1 MFRSFRYSVKQAFVQ
16 TWRNKNMSIASI
28 FSITAMLLILGLFFI
43 IAINVNVMIDDAKKD
58 FDTIEACL
66 KDEVTVEQGQLM
78 AEQMNADIDVKKAYY
93 QTKDEALKNWREKKW
108 GDNGYLLDGLNPNP
122 LPNSVMIKVSDISK
136 ADSVVEKLSQYEG
149 IEKIKYYKE
158 VVDRLLKFSKN
169 VQIGAFVLI
178 AFLILVSIV
187 VVANT
192 IKLTVHARGREIS
205 IMKHVGATNW
215 FVRAPF
221 LFEGIII
228 GVLSSLISAGIIALI
243 YNQIMKHISGN
254 FMFMMK
260 AKFVPIDFMM
270 NNLIWIFVAL
280 GVSIGAC
287 GSVVSMRRFLDK

>member
-78 AEQMNADIDVKKAYY
+78 AEQMNTDIDVKKAYY

-243 YNQIMKHISGN
+243 YKQIMKHISGN

>member
-243 YNQIMKHISGN
+243 YKQIMKHISGN
-254 FMFMMK
+254 FMFMIK
-260 AKFVPIDFMM
+260 AKFVR
-270 NNLIWIFVAL
+270 
-280 GVSIGAC
+280 SR
-287 GSVVSMRRFLDK
+287 SEERRVGKECRSRWSPYH

>member
-243 YNQIMKHISGN
+243 YKQIMKHISGN

-270 NNLIWIFVAL
+270 NNLIWIFAAL

>member
-243 YNQIMKHISGN
+243 YKQIIKHISGN

>member
-192 IKLTVHARGREIS
+192 IKLRGREIS

-243 YNQIMKHISGN
+243 YKQIMKHISGN

>member
-43 IAINVNVMIDDAKKD
+43 IAINVNVMIDDAQKD

-243 YNQIMKHISGN
+243 YKQIMKHISGN

>member
-93 QTKDEALKNWREKKW
+93 QTKDEVLKNWREKKW

-243 YNQIMKHISGN
+243 YKQIMKHISGN

>member
-178 AFLILVSIV
+178 VFLILVSIV

-243 YNQIMKHISGN
+243 YKQIMKHISGN

>member
-1 MFRSFRYSVKQAFVQ
+1 MRFR
-16 TWRNKNMSIASI
+16 I
-28 FSITAMLLILGLFFI
+28 F
-43 IAINVNVMIDDAKKD
+43 
-58 FDTIEACL
+58 
-66 KDEVTVEQGQLM
+66 
-78 AEQMNADIDVKKAYY
+78 
-93 QTKDEALKNWREKKW
+93 
-108 GDNGYLLDGLNPNP
+108 YLLDGLNLNL

-243 YNQIMKHISGN
+243 YKQIMKHISGN

>member
-66 KDEVTVEQGQLM
+66 KDEVTVEQGQLV

-243 YNQIMKHISGN
+243 YKQIMKHISGN

>member
-187 VVANT
+187 CLISQILDLFLVFILSTKTSPSPAT
-192 IKLTVHARGREIS
+192 SRAFIHLARVDFPE
-205 IMKHVGATNW
+205 
-215 FVRAPF
+215 PF
-221 LFEGIII
+221 LPMMAVKLPSAIER
-228 GVLSSLISAGIIALI
+228 LMSLIAIFSSPFSFGGYLNIKFSILI
-243 YNQIMKHISGN
+243 MSVIRIY
-254 FMFMMK
+254 FRY
-260 AKFVPIDFMM
+260 
-270 NNLIWIFVAL
+270 LILFYLIPSDVF
-280 GVSIGAC
+280 S
-287 GSVVSMRRFLDK
+287 SFLN

>member
-122 LPNSVMIKVSDISK
+122 LPNSVMS
-136 ADSVVEKLSQYEG
+136 
-149 IEKIKYYKE
+149 
-158 VVDRLLKFSKN
+158 
-169 VQIGAFVLI
+169 
-178 AFLILVSIV
+178 
-187 VVANT
+187 
-192 IKLTVHARGREIS
+192 
-205 IMKHVGATNW
+205 
-215 FVRAPF
+215 
-221 LFEGIII
+221 
-228 GVLSSLISAGIIALI
+228 
-243 YNQIMKHISGN
+243 
-254 FMFMMK
+254 
-260 AKFVPIDFMM
+260 
-270 NNLIWIFVAL
+270 
-280 GVSIGAC
+280 
-287 GSVVSMRRFLDK
+287 

>member
-1 MFRSFRYSVKQAFVQ
+1 
-16 TWRNKNMSIASI
+16 MSIASI

-243 YNQIMKHISGN
+243 YKQIMKHISGN

>member
-158 VVDRLLKFSKN
+158 VVDRLLKFS
-169 VQIGAFVLI
+169 
-178 AFLILVSIV
+178 IV

-243 YNQIMKHISGN
+243 YKQIMKHISGN

>member
-16 TWRNKNMSIASI
+16 TWRNKNMSIASV

-243 YNQIMKHISGN
+243 YKQIMKHISGN

>member
-243 YNQIMKHISGN
+243 YKQIMKHISGN